1 MGINLVVATADTSFQ
16 KKKAQ
21 QIAPPRRHRII
32 ISFLK

>member
-21 QIAPPRRHRII
+21 QIAPPRPSQDHT
-32 ISFLK
+32 SFP